1 VSAPAASVR
10 HLLNRNEGENIMT
23 VAKITEI
30 TSTSTKSFDDAIQ
43 TGIKRATKRLKNV
56 TSAWVQDQE
65 VAVKNN
71 KVSEYRV
78 RLRITFVLND

>member
-1 VSAPAASVR
+1 MGPLTCDCPAAAPQSGR
-10 HLLNRNEGENIMT
+10 GHTMT
-23 VAKITEI
+23 VAKISEI
-30 TSTSTKSFDDAIQ
+30 TSTSTKSFDDAIH

-78 RLRITFVLND
+78 RLRITFVLNN